1 MRFMAMIVINS
12 YKIASIG
19 VRWPVTR
26 SDTAFAHN
34 DGMKDAGFG
43 ERLRLACEAAGV
55 PATQAALSRLFG
67 VSTTIVWHYLNG
79 EKLPSMAKA
88 ILIATKL
95 GVCVEWLLTGRGPM
109 HPPPSP
115 GDVLDIS
122 RLPPTTKNHLK
133 ALVDALSPPT
143 SQEQGVKSA

>member
-1 MRFMAMIVINS
+1 MEMIVTNS
-12 YKIASIG
+12 YKFASVG
-19 VRWPVTR
+19 ACWRVPR
-26 SDTAFAHN
+26 SDTAFVHN
-34 DGMKDAGFG
+34 DWMKYEGFG

-55 PATQAALSRLFG
+55 PATQPVLARLFG
-67 VSTTIVWHYLNG
+67 VSTTIIWHYLNG

-88 ILIATKL
+88 VLIATKL

-122 RLPPTTKNHLK
+122 RLPPTTKSHLK

>member
-1 MRFMAMIVINS
+1 MAMIVINS

-79 EKLPSMAKA
+79 EKLPSMGKA
-88 ILIATKL
+88 IQIATKL
-95 GVCVEWLLTGRGPM
+95 NVCVEWLLTGRGPM
-109 HPPPSP
+109 NPAPSP
-115 GDVLDIS
+115 EDVLDLS
-122 RLPPTTKNHLK
+122 RLPPAAKSQLK
-133 ALVDALSPPT
+133 ALVDTLSQPT
-143 SQEQGVKSA
+143 DQNQGVKSA